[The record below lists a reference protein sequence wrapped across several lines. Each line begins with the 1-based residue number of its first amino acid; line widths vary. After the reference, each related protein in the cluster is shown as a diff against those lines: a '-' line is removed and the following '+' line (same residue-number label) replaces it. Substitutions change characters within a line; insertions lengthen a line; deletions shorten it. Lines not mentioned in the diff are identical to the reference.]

1 MNSPTNGGY
10 DTKDPSY
17 QGAMGEPLNRLDDA
31 SRTCADENQGLEQER
46 CEEKVWEIPR
56 NTKEPAAP
64 IHISRKAGRSGG
76 RGAHI
81 YRLNAKCQPQK
92 KK

>member
-1 MNSPTNGGY
+1 MMP
-10 DTKDPSY
+10 
-17 QGAMGEPLNRLDDA
+17 AEPVLTRI
-31 SRTCADENQGLEQER
+31 
-46 CEEKVWEIPR
+46 KVKNKSTAQKTESWGIPR

-64 IHISRKAGRSGG
+64 IHISTRKPGRSGG

-81 YRLNAKCQPQK
+81 YRLNAKCHPQK

>member
-1 MNSPTNGGY
+1 MMP
-10 DTKDPSY
+10 
-17 QGAMGEPLNRLDDA
+17 AEPVLTRRLFKNKI
-31 SRTCADENQGLEQER
+31 TVQEKK
-46 CEEKVWEIPR
+46 EWEIPR

-64 IHISRKAGRSGG
+64 IRISTRKVGGLGR

-81 YRLNAKCQPQK
+81 YRLNAKCHPQK